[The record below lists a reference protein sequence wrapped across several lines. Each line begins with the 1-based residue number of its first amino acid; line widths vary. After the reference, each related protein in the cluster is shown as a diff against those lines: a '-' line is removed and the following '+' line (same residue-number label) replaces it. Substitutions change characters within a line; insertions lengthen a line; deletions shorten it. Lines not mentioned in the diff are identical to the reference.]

1 MLQLKKILLPVDFP
15 NVAVPVIQQAATL
28 ARHFGSEIL
37 MLHVVTE
44 HSHTAGVPRGTE
56 LARWDLREAILK
68 RGASDPQHSLSSLL
82 QGLTVRTL
90 VIEGDPFLKI
100 VKTAREQTADLIMMP
115 SHGFTFS
122 QFLLGSVT
130 AKLLDWEPCPVWT
143 GAHVDEPSTKK
154 FAIDKILCAVDFGLR
169 SDRAVMWA
177 SQMATEFDAQLTLA
191 YVTPGVEFWGP
202 GGFSVNQQWKDAL
215 IHNASQQMAELQQRL
230 GTKAEVFIGSGD
242 VPKVLGQAVAHTSA
256 DLLVTGSYPY
266 GVHLRTQ
273 GYAIMCAVPVPVLN
287 V

>member
-1 MLQLKKILLPVDFP
+1 MLHIKKILLPVDFP
-15 NVAVPVIQQAATL
+15 NVAIPVIHQAATL

-44 HSHTAGVPRGTE
+44 HSHTVGVPRGKE
-56 LARWDLREAILK
+56 LAHWDLRAELLK
-68 RGASDPQHSLSSLL
+68 AGTKDPQHSLQPVLDA
-82 QGLTVRTL
+82 LTVRTL

-100 VKTAREQTADLIMMP
+100 VKTAQEQRADLIMMP

-143 GAHVDEPSTKK
+143 GAHVDEPPTKK
-154 FAIDKILCAVDFGLR
+154 FAINKILCAVDFGLR

-177 SQMATEFDAQLTLA
+177 SQMATEFNANLTLA

-202 GGFSVNQQWKDAL
+202 GGYSVNQEWKQAL
-215 IHNASQQMAELQQRL
+215 IRNASRQMAELQQRL
-230 GTKAEVFIGSGD
+230 GTHAEVFIGSGE
-242 VPKVLGQAVAHTSA
+242 VPKVLGQAVSQTNA

-266 GVHLRTQ
+266 GVHLRTH
-273 GYAIMCAVPVPVLN
+273 GYAIMRAVPVPVLN

>member
-1 MLQLKKILLPVDFP
+1 MLHIKKILLPVDFP
-15 NVAVPVIQQAATL
+15 NTTIRVIQQAATL

-37 MLHVVTE
+37 MLHVVIE
-44 HSHTAGVPRGTE
+44 HSYTAGVPRGTE
-56 LARWDLREAILK
+56 LAHWDLLAAILK
-68 RGASDPQHSLSSLL
+68 SGAKDPQHSVQSALNA
-82 QGLTVRTL
+82 LTVRTL

-100 VKTAREQTADLIMMP
+100 VKTAREQGADLIMMP

-130 AKLLDWEPCPVWT
+130 AKVLDWEPCPVWT
-143 GAHVDEPSTKK
+143 GAHVDEPPTKE
-154 FAIDKILCAVDFGLR
+154 FAINKILCAVDFGLR

-177 SQMATEFDAQLTLA
+177 TQLASAFGARLTLA

-202 GGFSVNQQWKDAL
+202 GGYSVNQEWKEAL
-215 IHNASQQMAELQQRL
+215 VRNATRQMADLQQRL
-230 GTKAEVFIGSGD
+230 GTNAEVFIGSGD
-242 VPKVLGQAVAHTSA
+242 VPKVLGQAVSQTNA